1 MSRGSLTPAEDSSDR
16 QTNGA
21 LLFFTA
27 RHAISKQTGNR
38 MSDTMGQPSGLPQEP
53 HGLDSDG
60 PFGST
65 PTTPSPAHR
74 ASSFDATD
82 TEPDSTRDVAAG
94 EARSTAEDAKAS
106 GQQVAATAKEQAG
119 QVAGEAK
126 GQAKEVLDQARR
138 EVKDQVSSQHQRAT
152 GGLHS
157 LAQELEGVASG
168 TQTNG
173 MVNDL
178 AQQASSKVRDIA
190 RWLESREPADLLE
203 EARSFA
209 RRRPGTF
216 LAGAALAGLVGGRL
230 TRGMADE
237 ARDDSGTPDTQAFAA
252 TEPTVAPVVATPPA
266 PATPP
271 VVGTPP
277 VTDPTLTPGT
287 DPITGT
293 GLGSPGTQSPTEGFG
308 R

>member
-1 MSRGSLTPAEDSSDR
+1 
-16 QTNGA
+16 
-21 LLFFTA
+21 
-27 RHAISKQTGNR
+27 

-82 TEPDSTRDVAAG
+82 TESDSTRDVAAG
-94 EARSTAEDAKAS
+94 QARSTAEDAKAS

-126 GQAKEVLDQARR
+126 GQAKQVLDQARR
-138 EVKDQVSSQHQRAT
+138 ELTDQASSQHQRAA

-157 LAQELEGVASG
+157 LADELEGMSSG
-168 TQTNG
+168 TQTSG
-173 MVNDL
+173 MANDL
-178 AQQASSKVRDIA
+178 AQQASSKIRDIA

-237 ARDDSGTPDTQAFAA
+237 ARDDSGTPDATQSFAA
-252 TEPTVAPVVATPPA
+252 TEPTVAPVVATPPV

-271 VVGTPP
+271 VAGTPP
-277 VTDPTLTPGT
+277 VTDPTLSPGT

>member
-1 MSRGSLTPAEDSSDR
+1 M
-16 QTNGA
+16 
-21 LLFFTA
+21 
-27 RHAISKQTGNR
+27 
-38 MSDTMGQPSGLPQEP
+38 
-53 HGLDSDG
+53 
-60 PFGST
+60 
-65 PTTPSPAHR
+65 
-74 ASSFDATD
+74 
-82 TEPDSTRDVAAG
+82 
-94 EARSTAEDAKAS
+94 
-106 GQQVAATAKEQAG
+106 AATAKEQAG

-126 GQAKEVLDQARR
+126 GQAKQVLDQARR
-138 EVKDQVSSQHQRAT
+138 ELTDQASSQHQRAA

-157 LAQELEGVASG
+157 LADELDGMTSG
-168 TQTNG
+168 TQTSG
-173 MVNDL
+173 VANDL
-178 AQQASSKVRDIA
+178 AQQASSKIRDIA

-237 ARDDSGTPDTQAFAA
+237 ARDDSRHAGHPVARRRTRRRARRGRAA
-252 TEPTVAPVVATPPA
+252 GPGHA
-266 PATPP
+266 P

-293 GLGSPGTQSPTEGFG
+293 GLGSPATQSPTEGFG

>member
-1 MSRGSLTPAEDSSDR
+1 M
-16 QTNGA
+16 
-21 LLFFTA
+21 A
-27 RHAISKQTGNR
+27 RPAISKQTGNR

-74 ASSFDATD
+74 ASSFDATG

-94 EARSTAEDAKAS
+94 QARSTAEDAKAS

-138 EVKDQVSSQHQRAT
+138 ELTDQASSQHQRAA

-157 LAQELEGVASG
+157 LADELEGMSSG
-168 TQTNG
+168 TQTSG
-173 MVNDL
+173 VANDL

>member
-1 MSRGSLTPAEDSSDR
+1 
-16 QTNGA
+16 
-21 LLFFTA
+21 
-27 RHAISKQTGNR
+27 

-94 EARSTAEDAKAS
+94 QARSTAEDAKAS

-126 GQAKEVLDQARR
+126 GQAKVVFDEARR
-138 EVKDQVSSQHQRAT
+138 ELADQASSQHQRAA

-157 LAQELEGVASG
+157 LADELEGMSSGADRDGVAS
-168 TQTNG
+168 
-173 MVNDL
+173 DL
-178 AQQASSKVRDIA
+178 ARQASAKARDLA
-190 RWLESREPADLLE
+190 RWLESREPGDLLE
-203 EARSFA
+203 EARRFA
-209 RRRPGTF
+209 RQRPGTF

-252 TEPTVAPVVATPPA
+252 TEPTVAPVAATPPV

-287 DPITGT
+287 DPVTGT
-293 GLGSPGTQSPTEGFG
+293 GLGSPSTQPRTEGFG

>member
-1 MSRGSLTPAEDSSDR
+1 
-16 QTNGA
+16 
-21 LLFFTA
+21 
-27 RHAISKQTGNR
+27 

-53 HGLDSDG
+53 HGLESDG

-82 TEPDSTRDVAAG
+82 SEPDSTRDVASD

-126 GQAKEVLDQARR
+126 GQAKEVLNQARQ
-138 EVKDQVSSQHQRAT
+138 EVKDQVSSQHQRAA

-157 LAQELEGVASG
+157 LAQELEGMASG
-168 TQTNG
+168 NQTSG
-173 MVNDL
+173 MANDL
-178 AQQASSKVRDIA
+178 AQQASSKVREIA

-203 EARSFA
+203 EARRFA
-209 RRRPGTF
+209 RQRPGTF
-216 LAGAALAGLVGGRL
+216 LAAAAVAGLVGGRL
-230 TRGMADE
+230 TRGMADQ
-237 ARDDSGTPDTQAFAA
+237 ARDESGSQDTQSFAT
-252 TEPTVAPVVATPPA
+252 TEPTIAPVA
-266 PATPP
+266 ATPP
-271 VVGTPP
+271 VTTTPPVMGTPP
-277 VTDPTLTPGT
+277 VADPTPPPAYGT
-287 DPITGT
+287 DPVTGT
-293 GLGSPGTQSPTEGFG
+293 GLGSSGTKPPTEGLG